1 MVGQMAACW
10 VKRMFVTG
18 VGSRA
23 DKMAERTAVKRD
35 G

>member
-10 VKRMFVTG
+10 GEKIVVSR

-23 DKMAERTAVKRD
+23 DKMAERMAMKRD